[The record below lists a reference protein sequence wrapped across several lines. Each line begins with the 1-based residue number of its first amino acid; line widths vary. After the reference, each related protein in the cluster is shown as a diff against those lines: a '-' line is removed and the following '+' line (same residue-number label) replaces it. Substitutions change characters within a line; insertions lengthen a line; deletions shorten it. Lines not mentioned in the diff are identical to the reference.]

1 MLPAP
6 CRAIIG
12 LISDCRTGPPCPPLA
27 ICIPCI
33 ACPPC
38 ACPFEACTSRARI
51 PISRASFC
59 NRFFNVVSSLY
70 SLNESELRKRD
81 SSRRRAICGNFF
93 IHSVGALG
101 FRCCRSFA
109 IDVTFKQAKESNAK
123 TSQIIKVCIM
133 IAHKICIP
141 FCDARLYDHLANT
154 MMADSAC
161 LFQTVEELQAV
172 HAPVHGVAH
181 SKAAQKPG
189 RSDVEVFLPGIED
202 QAAEMDDS

>member
-1 MLPAP
+1 
-6 CRAIIG
+6 
-12 LISDCRTGPPCPPLA
+12 
-27 ICIPCI
+27 
-33 ACPPC
+33 
-38 ACPFEACTSRARI
+38 
-51 PISRASFC
+51 
-59 NRFFNVVSSLY
+59 
-70 SLNESELRKRD
+70 
-81 SSRRRAICGNFF
+81 
-93 IHSVGALG
+93 
-101 FRCCRSFA
+101 
-109 IDVTFKQAKESNAK
+109 
-123 TSQIIKVCIM
+123 M